1 MRYQQRYQAY
11 AKSNNKTPDEMLTHD
26 QAQYPGGVMCGYI
39 LWIST
44 KIREFKKLKP
54 EAFIGGNIAD
64 QYGFTNYLF
73 EKGE

>member
-39 LWIST
+39 LK
-44 KIREFKKLKP
+44 KILRKLWV
-54 EAFIGGNIAD
+54 IGNIL
-64 QYGFTNYLF
+64 N
-73 EKGE
+73 